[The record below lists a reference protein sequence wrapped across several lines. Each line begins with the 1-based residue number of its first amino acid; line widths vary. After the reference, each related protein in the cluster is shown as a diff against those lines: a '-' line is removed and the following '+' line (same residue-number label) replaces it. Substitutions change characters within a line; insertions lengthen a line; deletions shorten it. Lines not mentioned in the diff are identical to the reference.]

1 MSDAWDRYTTLLAEH
16 AGLIDHEVRSV
27 ATAEAAF
34 AAEAR
39 RLQSTLQSAERERA
53 NHRAINSRVQVAV
66 RDLVRSVDA
75 SIPVESALA
84 PLAASEIGRALR
96 SVEYDV
102 AELRRSVEHVKTQK
116 QALAQPPT
124 VVPRPAPTG
133 PATDV
138 PAGPGAGGRGNRAA
152 VLAVLAV
159 LVVIIVLA
167 VTLL

>member
-1 MSDAWDRYTTLLAEH
+1 VSDAWDRYTTLLAEQ
-16 AGLIDHEVRSV
+16 AGLVDHEVRSV

-53 NHRAINSRVQVAV
+53 DHRATNSRVQVAV
-66 RDLVRSVDA
+66 RDLVRSVGA
-75 SIPVESALA
+75 SVPVESALA
-84 PLAASEIGRALR
+84 PLAASEIGPALR

-102 AELRRSVEHVKTQK
+102 AELRRSVEHVKAQK
-116 QALAQPPT
+116 QALAQPAT

-133 PATDV
+133 PASDV
-138 PAGPGAGGRGNRAA
+138 PASPGARGGRTA

-159 LVVIIVLA
+159 LVVLIVLA
-167 VTLL
+167 VALL